1 MCLTTMQVCI
11 DYIKNIDWSRQR
23 QRRSGVVVYT
33 TYADSILLLMGVD
46 TESGDV
52 TDFGGG
58 VKIKHGEGPLDAAVR
73 ELKEESYGV
82 LGEIKKSDISDH
94 LAIYTDDLMIIF
106 IHINFDVDAVM
117 VEFNTRRDI
126 VDKPEVD
133 SLILMNT
140 DQFKNLIKGGSIN
153 DRVMYSKV
161 KEVLQGAISQN
172 FMEYL

>member
-1 MCLTTMQVCI
+1 MQVYV
-11 DYIKNIDWSRQR
+11 DYIKNIDWSQQH
-23 QRRSGVVVYT
+23 QRRSGAVVYT
-33 TYADSILLLMGVD
+33 TYADRILLLMGVD
-46 TESGDV
+46 TDSGDV

-94 LAIYTDDLMIIF
+94 LAIYTDELMIIF
-106 IHINFDVDAVM
+106 IHITFDVDAIM
-117 VEFNTRRDI
+117 IEFNFRRDKM
-126 VDKPEVD
+126 DKPEVD
-133 SLILMNT
+133 SLILMNI
-140 DQFKNLIKGGSIN
+140 DQFKNLVKGGSVN

-161 KEVLQGAISQN
+161 KEVLQGAISKN